1 MDSNLLKTK
10 SIEQL
15 VGDAESG
22 AKALKR
28 TLTAMDLTLLGIG
41 AIIGTGIFVLT
52 GTAAAN
58 QAGPGIVLSYVMAG
72 LVCAFAALCY
82 AEFAAMIPISGS
94 AYTYAYATLGEI
106 FAWMIGWDLILEYAV
121 GSMTVAVGWSGYFQ
135 RILAGFGLHLPA
147 WMSAAPAAGVE
158 GAIVNLPAIFIVLVI
173 SALLVIGVRESAR
186 FNAVM
191 VAVKL
196 AAILFFIVVGV
207 GYVKPEN
214 WSPFLPYGWAGV
226 SAAAAVV
233 FFAYIGFDAVSTTAE
248 EAKNPSRDLPIG
260 IIASLVICTV
270 LYLAV
275 AGILSGIIPVV
286 QFKATPQFLNAPVG
300 YALHVINMDWAAGL
314 VSAGAVAGI
323 TSVLLVMLLSQ
334 PRIFFAMSRDQ
345 LLPPGV
351 SKVHPRFRTPYITTM
366 ITGVVVAIVAGFTPI
381 NVLGEMTS
389 IGTLFA
395 FVVVCMAVIILR
407 RSRPDARSAVQGALR
422 LRHSRVWRRVL
433 GLPDGQPDGDDVGA
447 LPRVARPRHGDLLV
461 LRPDPQPARERG
473 RSRGAERRRK
483 PGQLPQDGRLHADLQ
498 RLLHHAAGRVDG
510 VGRHLGGAGEVARA
524 RHDAHELVRAAHQSA
539 DCRRLRSED
548 SGRRRR
554 RRGRRLRAR
563 AVVEEVVGIS
573 VSARLLDGN
582 AVAAAIREAVLPDV
596 QRFTVSSGR
605 PPGLGIV
612 LVGEDPAV
620 GDLRPQQGEG
630 RWLRPACGS
639 TCSACRRLRAL
650 SDLLALVERLNASDV
665 ARRDPRSGAVA

>member
-22 AKALKR
+22 TKALKR

-58 QAGPGIVLSYVMAG
+58 QAGPAIVLSYVLAG
-72 LVCAFAALCY
+72 LACAFAALCY

-94 AYTYAYATLGEI
+94 AYTYAYATLGEV

-158 GAIVNLPAIFIVLVI
+158 GALVNLPAIIIVLII

-186 FNAVM
+186 FNAAM
-191 VAVKL
+191 VSVKL

-214 WSPFLPYGWAGV
+214 WSPFMPYGFPGV
-226 SAAAAVV
+226 SLAAAVV

-248 EAKNPSRDLPIG
+248 EAKNPRRDLPIG
-260 IIASLVICTV
+260 IIASLVICTL
-270 LYLAV
+270 LYLLV

-286 QFKATPQFLNAPVG
+286 QYKDDAQFLNAPVG

-351 SKVHPRFRTPYITTM
+351 SKVHPKFRTPYITTI

-381 NVLGEMTS
+381 NILGEMTS

-395 FVVVCMAVIILR
+395 FVVVSVAVIILR
-407 RSRPDARSAVQGALR
+407 RRRPDAHRPFKVPGGYIIP
-422 LRHSRVWRRVL
+422 VL
-433 GLPDGQPDGDDVGA
+433 GVISCTYLMLSLTIMTWVRF
-447 LPRVARPRHGDLLV
+447 LVWLDLGMV
-461 LRPDPQPARERG
+461 IYWFYG
-473 RSRGAERRRK
+473 RSHSQLVNSAEAAARSTVESVGNFLK
-483 PGQLPQDGRLHADLQ
+483 MSGYMLTFNGFCIALLGLMTEWGITKEDL
-498 RLLHHAAGRVDG
+498 VKW
-510 VGRHLGGAGEVARA
+510 
-524 RHDAHELVRAAHQSA
+524 HELDAVLTNWVGLHINPQIA
-539 DCRRLRSED
+539 DRFGLTIL
-548 SGRRRR
+548 GI
-554 RRGRRLRAR
+554 G
-563 AVVEEVVGIS
+563 VVT
-573 VSARLLDGN
+573 
-582 AVAAAIREAVLPDV
+582 AAIGFA
-596 QRFTVSSGR
+596 
-605 PPGLGIV
+605 I
-612 LVGEDPAV
+612 
-620 GDLRPQQGEG
+620 
-630 RWLRPACGS
+630 
-639 TCSACRRLRAL
+639 
-650 SDLLALVERLNASDV
+650 
-665 ARRDPRSGAVA
+665 ARGQKK

>member
-15 VGDAESG
+15 VGDAEHG

-58 QAGPGIVLSYVMAG
+58 QAGPAIVLSYVLAG
-72 LVCAFAALCY
+72 LACAFAALCY

-135 RILAGFGLHLPA
+135 RILAGFEVHLPV

-158 GAIVNLPAIFIVLVI
+158 GAIVNLPAILIVLAI
-173 SALLVIGVRESAR
+173 SCLLVIGVRESAR
-186 FNAVM
+186 FNAVI
-191 VAVKL
+191 VAIKL
-196 AAILFFIVVGV
+196 VAILFFIVVGA

-214 WSPFLPYGWAGV
+214 WSPFMPYGWAGI

-270 LYLAV
+270 LYLTV
-275 AGILSGIIPVV
+275 AGILSGIIHVV
-286 QFKATPQFLNAPVG
+286 DYKSDAQFLNAPVG
-300 YALHVINMDWAAGL
+300 YALAVIHMDWAAGL

-351 SKVHPRFRTPYITTM
+351 SKVHPKFRTPYITTM
-366 ITGVVVAIVAGFTPI
+366 ITGVVVAIVAGLTPI
-381 NVLGEMTS
+381 QILGEMTS

-395 FVVVCMAVIILR
+395 FVVVSLAVIILR
-407 RSRPDARSAVQGALR
+407 VKRPDARR
-422 LRHSRVWRRVL
+422 PFRVPGGHIIPVL
-433 GLPDGQPDGDDVGA
+433 GVVSCAYLMIALTVMTWVRFLVWLDIGMVIYWFYGRTHSQLANKAEAAMRSGLENVSNFLKIAGYMLAFNGFCITLLGLMTAWGVTTEELAKWHELDAVLNDWFGLNINPEIADAFGLKILAVGV
-447 LPRVARPRHGDLLV
+447 VAVV
-461 LRPDPQPARERG
+461 LGFVLG
-473 RSRGAERRRK
+473 RSSK
-483 PGQLPQDGRLHADLQ
+483 K
-498 RLLHHAAGRVDG
+498 
-510 VGRHLGGAGEVARA
+510 
-524 RHDAHELVRAAHQSA
+524 S
-539 DCRRLRSED
+539 
-548 SGRRRR
+548 
-554 RRGRRLRAR
+554 
-563 AVVEEVVGIS
+563 
-573 VSARLLDGN
+573 
-582 AVAAAIREAVLPDV
+582 
-596 QRFTVSSGR
+596 
-605 PPGLGIV
+605 
-612 LVGEDPAV
+612 
-620 GDLRPQQGEG
+620 
-630 RWLRPACGS
+630 
-639 TCSACRRLRAL
+639 
-650 SDLLALVERLNASDV
+650 
-665 ARRDPRSGAVA
+665 